1 MITSMKV
8 IYYPQIGFQIALACI
23 EGVDAQQQLHI
34 PGTDLEYQV
43 WFECSFFFFVLR
55 MRLMIF
61 YMKFSFT
68 RRNLSTLR
76 INAARSLMSKSGN
89 PILQINSRLT
99 YVMWECAQS
108 VIIICAYAMW
118 KERHWSNQR
127 LFFLILL
134 SYVILFLT
142 LFLSPSRDLHSIIV
156 DMEALVVLELEKY
169 ILEHTPILL
178 DVTNSLAEIDWYSN
192 APLLYY
198 YYYFMSA
205 IIFFVLKSTTY
216 FLFFSQS
223 YVIRVCCKRA

>member
-1 MITSMKV
+1 MSKLGNSFFRV
-8 IYYPQIGFQIALACI
+8 IALFTHTWCEIAHANLFTLLCNVKGSAASLRDSI
-23 EGVDAQQQLHI
+23 FHI
-34 PGTDLEYQV
+34 LIWHDGYP
-43 WFECSFFFFVLR
+43 
-55 MRLMIF
+55 
-61 YMKFSFT
+61 FSF
-68 RRNLSTLR
+68 S
-76 INAARSLMSKSGN
+76 SSFS
-89 PILQINSRLT
+89 
-99 YVMWECAQS
+99 
-108 VIIICAYAMW
+108 
-118 KERHWSNQR
+118 
-127 LFFLILL
+127 
-134 SYVILFLT
+134 
-142 LFLSPSRDLHSIIV
+142 DLHSIIV